1 MVFGT
6 IIETVADFGGC
17 NAAATGTRVFVVAAL
32 RLRAVELVA
41 AIGAVGVAVTPEQ
54 LSYALTRA
62 ALRVVLAAVLAAALA
77 RG

>member
-1 MVFGT
+1 MRVRITQLYAAFGLSDDRT
-6 IIETVADFGGC
+6 QYCVWFVAV
-17 NAAATGTRVFVVAAL
+17 R
-32 RLRAVELVA
+32 
-41 AIGAVGVAVTPEQ
+41 GAVGVAVTPEQ